1 MEPSKRDWKLF
12 RDKIGTW
19 QENYMGKL
27 VIKYTMLLNDKLL
40 ASSKFWELEK
50 QIKQDKKKPGVML
63 NLCKQEMVF
72 DIVRLINDKAI
83 TMDDLEEFSD
93 ELRDYVKYLQE
104 R

>member
-12 RDKIGTW
+12 RDKISTW
-19 QENYMGKL
+19 QENYM
-27 VIKYTMLLNDKLL
+27 
-40 ASSKFWELEK
+40 EK

-63 NLCKQEMVF
+63 DLRKQEMVF
-72 DIVRLINDKAI
+72 YIVRLINDKAI

-104 R
+104 K